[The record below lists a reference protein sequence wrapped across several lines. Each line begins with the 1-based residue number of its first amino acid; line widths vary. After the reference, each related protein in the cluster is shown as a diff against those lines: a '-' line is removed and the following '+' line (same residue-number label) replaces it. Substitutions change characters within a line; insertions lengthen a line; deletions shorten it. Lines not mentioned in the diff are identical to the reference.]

1 MVLQRGFSKNARWLR
16 RCCMRLYPCIPIY
29 LPCPKQQMNQGLLG
43 FEIGTTQCMLTHFAR
58 IISAQPIENLNSGQ
72 DSVRPFVPTVFRS
85 QLLLS
90 VPFCGWKAT
99 SATVLAGQCLLQSR
113 DHRFRLQK
121 IIATVLVNVSR
132 TPSSVQ
138 NLRRYL
144 RIVIQSWQSM
154 ARRRLKDIRQRS
166 ERWNGSFRMVQT
178 SLCH

>member
-1 MVLQRGFSKNARWLR
+1 MYPDLPSLPKTTNESRTLRIRDRNYTVHANTLCTNHIGATNRKPEFWPGLCSTVRANSFPFPVASFSPFLWLESNV
-16 RCCMRLYPCIPIY
+16 C
-29 LPCPKQQMNQGLLG
+29 
-43 FEIGTTQCMLTHFAR
+43 
-58 IISAQPIENLNSGQ
+58 NSSGRAMFTPE
-72 DSVRPFVPTVFRS
+72 SGSWF
-85 QLLLS
+85 
-90 VPFCGWKAT
+90 
-99 SATVLAGQCLLQSR
+99 LLQ
-113 DHRFRLQK
+113 K
-121 IIATVLVNVSR
+121 VIATVLVNVSR